1 MLSFKIDLF
10 FLISHEYIMRSVLAN
25 ASSDA
30 VILFPTGPPPATKCP
45 LQLQDFFFCLFLSV
59 CFALLCDPL
68 GAAKATVWPEC
79 EAICWSMRN
88 SSVATALEIM
98 TSSLQPLVPVN
109 WAGQGKVLLSP
120 PLSVTKCLRAQS
132 GEDPVRQS
140 QLSTET
146 AFHGPPLYSP
156 ALALFQ
162 EGNFMGVSF
171 KAEYPTI
178 TCSQNADQPQQL
190 NQLLD
195 QD

>member
-30 VILFPTGPPPATKCP
+30 RHPFSHRPSSCHQVPIVASGLLLLFVFVCLLCFTLWPTGSSQGHCVAWVRSYLLEYEKLISGYSTGDN
-45 LQLQDFFFCLFLSV
+45 DFFLIAFGS
-59 CFALLCDPL
+59 
-68 GAAKATVWPEC
+68 
-79 EAICWSMRN
+79 RY
-88 SSVATALEIM
+88 SS
-98 TSSLQPLVPVN
+98 
-109 WAGQGKVLLSP
+109 AGQGKALLAP

-178 TCSQNADQPQQL
+178 TCSQNAGQP
-190 NQLLD
+190 
-195 QD
+195 